1 MSSDDWSNRG
11 LTCGALAEIHP
22 EMLLGSMGQEEV
34 MKLLRSITRRGFD
47 IGTAGWFTVLKPN
60 TWFPASRL
68 PGRFRYRSSPSAETT
83 TADHAISLRILL
95 PATGGR
101 HPVRSALVALAA
113 VASTSALLWWI
124 MHP

>member
-1 MSSDDWSNRG
+1 
-11 LTCGALAEIHP
+11 
-22 EMLLGSMGQEEV
+22 

-68 PGRFRYRSSPSAETT
+68 PGRFHFHGGPSAETT
-83 TADHAISLRILL
+83 AVAPPISLRILY
-95 PATGGR
+95 PATEHR
-101 HPVRSALVALAA
+101 RLVRSALVALAA
-113 VASTSALLWWI
+113 AASTATLLWWI